1 MRVLEP
7 ETEDLGAGGPAR
19 GQEGT
24 SCDEADHEEE
34 EGGGRVGGQGG
45 QSCQGKAAE
54 QHPLRAIP
62 GEKVLE
68 NNLTFS

>member
-24 SCDEADHEEE
+24 SGGEADHEEE

-45 QSCQGKAAE
+45 QSCQG
-54 QHPLRAIP
+54 
-62 GEKVLE
+62 
-68 NNLTFS
+68 